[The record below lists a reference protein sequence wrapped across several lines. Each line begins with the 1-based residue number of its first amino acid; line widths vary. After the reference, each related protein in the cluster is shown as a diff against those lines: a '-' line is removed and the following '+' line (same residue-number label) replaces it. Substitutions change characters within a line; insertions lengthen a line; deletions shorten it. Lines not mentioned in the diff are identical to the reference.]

1 MKNKEVLNIC
11 YKYLNRFINAIELV
25 EYLSNIDTEK
35 YSKKDKKEINNLII
49 DIKKLMDKYPN
60 YEDELVIN
68 EKNKIE
74 KMISKIVKIPS
85 KIDDDKTKNYI
96 NKHIK
101 SLNDDYKKVVDS
113 EKRWLAISE
122 CITTNNYFNYVF
134 DNLDDYELL
143 EFIAQYISAPFPPNF
158 TQEEFN
164 RLVKVGIEN
173 DEREWLWRLAF
184 NYEKR
189 DINFDLIVDYFI
201 DKKDDYYIAE
211 LVSAVGECLNIDKII
226 DKINDKDLIRELR
239 DRKNVLDSYFTDE
252 QYNRL
257 IDKLNK

>member
-49 DIKKLMDKYPN
+49 DIKKIMDKYPN
-60 YEDELVIN
+60 YEDGLVIN

-74 KMISKIVKIPS
+74 KMIKKIVKIPS

-101 SLNDDYKKVVDS
+101 SLNYDYKKVVDS
-113 EKRWLAISE
+113 EK
-122 CITTNNYFNYVF
+122 
-134 DNLDDYELL
+134 
-143 EFIAQYISAPFPPNF
+143 
-158 TQEEFN
+158 FN